1 MPRRTTSN
9 RTTGGMN
16 SCRRFSFAMDKNKLR
31 EVGTHSLAAA
41 VAVAGYIFLE
51 KWDAFKALI
60 GRLFS

>member
-1 MPRRTTSN
+1 
-9 RTTGGMN
+9 MN